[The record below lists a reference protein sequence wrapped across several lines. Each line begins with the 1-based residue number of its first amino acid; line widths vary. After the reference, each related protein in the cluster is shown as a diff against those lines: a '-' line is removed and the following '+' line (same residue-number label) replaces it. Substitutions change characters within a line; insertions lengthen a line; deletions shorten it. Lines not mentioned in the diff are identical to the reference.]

1 MWVIWAFVF
10 LVFKSVY
17 SNDGDCVSEWNVAM
31 YCGTLESSNWEDSG
45 GLTATNGIK
54 FMPRPRECFHT
65 DPGVD
70 GNRRP
75 WWSVYLGQVYKILYV
90 KITSRTDCCG
100 QWLKNPNNFV
110 FFYAWQVGT
119 FAVCPM
125 WCSEKFQIK
134 IWKNFSFSV
143 MTDKQSNDKHLMCC

>member
-1 MWVIWAFVF
+1 MF

-110 FFYAWQVGT
+110 FLCLTSWYLCRLSNVVQR
-119 FAVCPM
+119 
-125 WCSEKFQIK
+125 K
-134 IWKNFSFSV
+134 I
-143 MTDKQSNDKHLMCC
+143 SNQNMEEFFFLSYD

>member
-1 MWVIWAFVF
+1 MF

-100 QWLKNPNNFV
+100 QWLKKPQQLCILLCLTSWYLCRLSNVVQRKISNQNMEE
-110 FFYAWQVGT
+110 FFFLSY
-119 FAVCPM
+119 
-125 WCSEKFQIK
+125 
-134 IWKNFSFSV
+134 
-143 MTDKQSNDKHLMCC
+143 D